1 METNGIGAP
10 KKQEVNVRNTGSVTL
25 PQVVKGRHSK
35 VSVQRGCRRTHLS
48 QRKLKRKARERKKPM
63 MKKKGSTSDLPH
75 LLPLLTMRL
84 TIPVIMM
91 NEDGGGKVIGQPTY
105 LS

>member
-1 METNGIGAP
+1 
-10 KKQEVNVRNTGSVTL
+10 
-25 PQVVKGRHSK
+25 
-35 VSVQRGCRRTHLS
+35 
-48 QRKLKRKARERKKPM
+48 M
-63 MKKKGSTSDLPH
+63 MKKKGSRSDLPQ

-84 TIPVIMM
+84 AIPVIMM